1 MQEQSGTAKVST
13 GINKNAFGTRQL
25 LQATPRIVLAV
36 LIGIAIARPL
46 ELKVFDKEIRE
57 QLLPLSV
64 SSGYTVLLL
73 LLRTKLRE
81 SNATN

>member
-13 GINKNAFGTRQL
+13 GINKSAFGARQL
-25 LQATPRIVLAV
+25 LQSTPRIVLAV
-36 LIGIAIARPL
+36 LIGIVIASPL
-46 ELKVFDKEIRE
+46 ELNVFEREIRE
-57 QLLPLSV
+57 QRLPLSV

-73 LLRTKLRE
+73 LLRTKLGE